1 MSAVLGTW
9 GETQVTSIVSEPT
22 WPKPK
27 PVGAGTAIEKREQLD
42 SECIQKAHGRFIRF
56 VIAQVK
62 GGQKIV
68 IMKE

>member
-1 MSAVLGTW
+1 MSAGLGTR
-9 GETQVTSIVSEPT
+9 GETQVTSIVSDPT

-27 PVGAGTAIEKREQLD
+27 SVGAGTAIEKREPFGW
-42 SECIQKAHGRFIRF
+42 ECIQKGHGRFIRF

-62 GGQKIV
+62 GSQKIV